1 MGKREKKDMGSSR
14 TQEGNSDHLLDKNW
28 TGVYV
33 WGPCRILLRLF
44 GKVNLVLARRLYT
57 DAIWTWLSAAET
69 ASGARE
75 YRTALKDVQ
84 IKATF

>member
-1 MGKREKKDMGSSR
+1 MARTAAVCNGEERKKDMGSSR
-14 TQEGNSDHLLDKNW
+14 TQEGNSDHLLDKDW
-28 TGVYV
+28 TGAYV
-33 WGPCRILLRLF
+33 WGPCRILLSLF

-75 YRTALKDVQ
+75 YRTA
-84 IKATF
+84 